1 MYGSDND
8 QRRWSCFDLCVCIC
22 IYISGWVF
30 QKDLTEIVRKGL
42 ILSQKGLISNR
53 RNLRLFAPKSMRFP
67 SVPAVEKDRLPP
79 TLLSFIISFHNQ
91 MHSKVSYNDASS
103 ESCKILIGVKQGCV
117 LAPTLS
123 GIFFS
128 VLLNIPH
135 SITPRRESTC
145 TQEATANCSDC
156 PD

>member
-1 MYGSDND
+1 
-8 QRRWSCFDLCVCIC
+8 
-22 IYISGWVF
+22 
-30 QKDLTEIVRKGL
+30 
-42 ILSQKGLISNR
+42 
-53 RNLRLFAPKSMRFP
+53 MRFP
-67 SVPAVEKDRLPP
+67 SVPTVEKDRLPP
-79 TLLSFIISFHNQ
+79 TLLSFIISFNDQ

-145 TQEATANCSDC
+145 MHTRSDGKLFSLSRLKAKSKFRTVFLKEMLFA
-156 PD
+156 DDAALISHTE